1 MHHNNNCQCNHNG
14 GHQHDQDGRCRKC
27 NKFCKKFECCLEQSQ
42 GATPSAWTRQQAEQ
56 IRITSANAAPIIEEP
71 FEDTAPDLWVWDT
84 WPLREKD
91 GSIAVLPGGW
101 RVIFSLTAPRS
112 VLPGKRHDIATI
124 RYFYAR
130 DGQDWIPG
138 GVVFP
143 EGDALGSRQWAGSA
157 FVENGEIF
165 FFYTATG
172 RRNEAQVTYEQRMAF
187 AKGEVFSDLNGV
199 LFNNWEEHSIILVPD
214 GEFYQTQEQ
223 SSGGIIYSFR
233 DPWYWID
240 PESGCEYIIFEG
252 NTATPQQPIDRECN
266 PENIGDGDF
275 RSGNDVPDGSA
286 NFNGNVGVALLRS
299 SDYREWE
306 LLPPIL
312 EADCVNQQLE
322 RPHIVYVGGRYHLFI
337 VSHKFT
343 FAPGLDGPDGLYG
356 FVANDFRGNYVP
368 LGEGGLVVANPP
380 EEPFQAYSWIVLPD
394 LSTLSFINYYNLDGV
409 SLDQLPSLPDQF
421 IFNRFGGTL
430 APTLQLS
437 INGTET
443 QIVNELAQGLVMESS
458 TESAPF
464 TPRCERDGNCG
475 GGRRGRGNNS
485 VEDMEIEEDMMD
497 NGMSD
502 DGTNGQSSRRVRSGG
517 GQGGHG
523 RHRRDVVCECEVDRN
538 GNVCTHCNRLRRRRN

>member
-1 MHHNNNCQCNHNG
+1 MNHSNCQCSHSNHS
-14 GHQHDQDGRCRKC
+14 HDTDGRCQRCK
-27 NKFCKKFECCLEQSQ
+27 KFCNKFECCLELNQN
-42 GATPSAWTRQQAEQ
+42 ATPTPWTRQQAEQ
-56 IRITSANAAPIIEEP
+56 IRITSANAAPLIQEP

-124 RYFYAR
+124 RYFYSR

-143 EGDALGSRQWAGSA
+143 TGDALGSRQWAGSA
-157 FVENGEIF
+157 FVENGEIY

-187 AKGEVFSDLNGV
+187 TKGEVFSNLNGV
-199 LFNNWEEHSIILVPD
+199 LFGNWEEHSIILVPD
-214 GEFYQTQEQ
+214 GIYYQTQEQ

-233 DPWYWID
+233 DPWFWID

-252 NTATPQQPIDRECN
+252 NTATPQQPINRECN

-275 RSGNDVPDGSA
+275 RSGNDVPNGSA
-286 NFNGNVGVALLRS
+286 QFNGNVGVALLRS

-343 FAPGLDGPDGLYG
+343 FAPGLEGPDGLYG
-356 FVANDFRGNYVP
+356 FVANDFRGTYVP

-394 LSTLSFINYYNLDGV
+394 LSTLSFINYYNLEGIG
-409 SLDQLPSLPDQF
+409 LNELPSLPDQF
-421 IFNRFGGTL
+421 VFNHFGGTL

-437 INGTET
+437 INGTQT

-458 TESAPF
+458 TEGAPF
-464 TPRCERDGNCG
+464 TPVCERTDHC
-475 GGRRGRGNNS
+475 GGRRNVTN
-485 VEDMEIEEDMMD
+485 EDMNMDEDVMEESMSD
-497 NGMSD
+497 NGLTD
-502 DGTNGQSSRRVRSGG
+502 DGMNSRSSRGG
-517 GQGGHG
+517 NGNQGNQ
-523 RHRRDVVCECEVDRN
+523 RRQRDVTCECEVDRN
-538 GNVCTHCNRLRRRRN
+538 GHVCTHCHRPRRRRNQ